1 MVSHCYKRDKVSS
14 LPVCSG
20 ERERRIK
27 CECALIISP
36 VDCFGL
42 VGFTIQL
49 QKPTIFLI
57 VFLEE
62 NAL

>member
-1 MVSHCYKRDKVSS
+1 MSS